1 MVSLDIGVWAAAL
14 MTIGIY
20 SLGFKYTRLY
30 KFCEFTFVGLGT
42 GYGIVLAWDNI
53 QRIGIKSISMG
64 KISFIIPIILGILLY
79 ARFIPKMQW
88 IGRYPLAVITGIGTG
103 VAVRGFVQAN
113 IVKQIIASA
122 KPLWGAGAPLT
133 YINNLI
139 IIVLTISGLIF
150 FVFTI
155 PIEKSK
161 GGNLIGRIG
170 RMGLMIGFGALFAN
184 TVLSRYSFLIGRVQ
198 FLLFDFLGL

>member
-1 MVSLDIGVWAAAL
+1 MVSLDFGVWAAAL

-20 SLGFKYTRLY
+20 SLGFKYTKLY

-53 QRIGIKSISMG
+53 QRIGIKSISTG
-64 KISFIIPIILGILLY
+64 KIAFIIPIILGILLY

-88 IGRYPLAVITGIGTG
+88 VSRYPLAVITGIGTG

-113 IVKQIIASA
+113 IVKQIIASS
-122 KPLWGAGAPLT
+122 KPLWGPGDPLT
-133 YINNLI
+133 YMNNI
-139 IIVLTISGLIF
+139 IILVLTLSGLIF

-155 PIEKSK
+155 PIQKSK
-161 GGNLIGRIG
+161 GGNLIARIG
-170 RMGLMIGFGALFAN
+170 RMGLMISFGALFAN

>member
-1 MVSLDIGVWAAAL
+1 MVSMDVGVWAAAL

-20 SLGFKYTRLY
+20 SLGFKYTKLY

-53 QRIGIKSISMG
+53 QRIGIESISMG
-64 KISFIIPIILGILLY
+64 KISFIIPMILGILLY
-79 ARFIPKMQW
+79 ARFVPKMQW
-88 IGRYPLAVITGIGTG
+88 VGRYPLAVITGIGTG

-122 KPLWGAGAPLT
+122 KPLWGPGAPLT
-133 YINNLI
+133 YMNNLI

-155 PIEKSK
+155 PLEKSK
-161 GGNLIGRIG
+161 GGNLIGKIG